1 MEAPGTWGSDTA
13 PTSCKPGWLPYLRTS
28 SDRDGTPK
36 LRSEAAKLAGEI
48 QKLKDLPSANRL
60 EDARK
65 AARWARIELDRFIG
79 ANVAALADESKG
91 RQAGDDL
98 RAQVNALLE
107 AIGSYQ
113 ATVAYFSALVS
124 KAPGLEP
131 QVEMPGALPDRL
143 TNLGRELKNLLP
155 EIRDPLPRSRL
166 PATGAKPHHGS
177 KARTAVGSAFNT
189 PTSKRSGRRRSK
201 LRRQRERLAR
211 RDVSVRPP
219 QSQSVGRGRLEETLD
234 ALLGDQ

>member
-1 MEAPGTWGSDTA
+1 M
-13 PTSCKPGWLPYLRTS
+13 
-28 SDRDGTPK
+28 
-36 LRSEAAKLAGEI
+36 
-48 QKLKDLPSANRL
+48 
-60 EDARK
+60 
-65 AARWARIELDRFIG
+65 
-79 ANVAALADESKG
+79 
-91 RQAGDDL
+91 
-98 RAQVNALLE
+98 NALLE

-155 EIRDPLPRSRL
+155 EIRDPLPRSLFRDGGET
-166 PATGAKPHHGS
+166 PPRVQGQDGGWVGVQHANVKEERAAKIE
-177 KARTAVGSAFNT
+177 AQEA
-189 PTSKRSGRRRSK
+189 
-201 LRRQRERLAR
+201 RERLAR